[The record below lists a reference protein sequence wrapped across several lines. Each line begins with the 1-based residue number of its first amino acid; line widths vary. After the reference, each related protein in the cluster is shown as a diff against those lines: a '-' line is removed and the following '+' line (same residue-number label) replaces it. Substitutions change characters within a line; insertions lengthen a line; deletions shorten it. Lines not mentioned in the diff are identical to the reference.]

1 MSREQA
7 EFLNIR
13 FERTGP
19 RADLII
25 NRPEKRNALNAATIA
40 ELLRAFE
47 ICKNDPAVRVVVLS
61 GAGDRAFCAGAD
73 LAENMQPMNEYLR
86 LVQRENFTGLFKI
99 IPNLGKPVI
108 GQVQGLALA
117 GGCGLAASCD
127 FVIASETARFG
138 TPEVNVGLFPMMIS
152 AILLRN
158 LGRKKA
164 YDLMFTGRQIDA
176 HEAERI
182 GLVTRVVPAAQLKA
196 EVDTLAADLASKSPA
211 VFKLGKDALQRADQM
226 PFNEALDYLSTML
239 SMNFLTADAKEGMTA
254 FLEKRA
260 PEWKGG

>member
-7 EFLNIR
+7 EFQNIR
-13 FERTGP
+13 FECSGP
-19 RADLII
+19 RADIMI

-40 ELLRAFE
+40 ELYNAFE
-47 ICKNDPAVRVVVLS
+47 ACKNDPAVRVVVLS
-61 GAGDRAFCAGAD
+61 GAGDKAFCAGAD
-73 LAENMQPMNEYLR
+73 LAENLQTMNEYLR

-108 GQVQGLALA
+108 GQIQGLALA

-127 FVIASETARFG
+127 FVIASEAARFG

-176 HEAERI
+176 QEAERI
-182 GLVTRVVPAAQLKA
+182 GLVTWVVPAERLQA
-196 EVDTLAADLASKSPA
+196 EVDALAADLASKSPA
-211 VFKLGKDALQRADQM
+211 VFKLGKDAILKADQM

-239 SMNFLTADAKEGMTA
+239 SMNFMTEDAHEGMTA

-260 PEWKGG
+260 PEWKGQ

>member
-7 EFLNIR
+7 GFQNIR
-13 FERTGP
+13 FERSGP

-40 ELLRAFE
+40 ELLHAFE
-47 ICKNDPAVRVVVLS
+47 ICKSDPAVRVVVLS
-61 GAGDRAFCAGAD
+61 GAGEKAFCAGAD

-182 GLVTRVVPAAQLKA
+182 GLVTRVVPADSLRE
-196 EVDTLAADLASKSPA
+196 EVDNLAADLAAKSPA
-211 VFKLGKDALQRADQM
+211 VLKLGKDAVQKADQM

-260 PEWKGG
+260 PEWKGE